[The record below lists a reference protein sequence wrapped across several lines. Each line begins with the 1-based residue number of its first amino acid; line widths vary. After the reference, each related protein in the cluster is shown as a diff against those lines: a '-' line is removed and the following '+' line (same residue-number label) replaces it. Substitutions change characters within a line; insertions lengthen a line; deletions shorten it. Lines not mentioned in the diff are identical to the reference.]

1 MPRRATAFPAMPS
14 QPAVPPP
21 SRRSP
26 RAASRG
32 FTLVEVLVALLV
44 MSVVAGLAWQGID
57 GMVRARDASRRHLE
71 STLRLG
77 TVLAQWQQDLASVQ
91 DSGGI
96 VPALRCDGAALWMTR
111 RAPAGLQLVVWSL
124 RGGRWQRW
132 APPVSAGS
140 SELQEQWLRSQQLL
154 GDEPAQV
161 RMLDGVSEWQLYFWR
176 GNAWTN
182 CQSSGDLI
190 PVTAPSVAAVPP
202 AATAASS
209 PSAEAAASAGT
220 VAAPAIAIAAPPRQA
235 LADGVRLVLRFAPG
249 ADFAGTLTRDSLV
262 APQP

>member
-1 MPRRATAFPAMPS
+1 MRRHAPAFPAMPS
-14 QPAVPPP
+14 QPAVPSP
-21 SRRSP
+21 SCRSP

-111 RAPAGLQLVVWSL
+111 RTPAGLQLVVWSL

-140 SELQEQWLRSQQLL
+140 RELQEQWLRSQQLL

-190 PVTAPSVAAVPP
+190 PVTPNVPAVPAAGASAP
-202 AATAASS
+202 AADG
-209 PSAEAAASAGT
+209 AASAG
-220 VAAPAIAIAAPPRQA
+220 APAVAFATPPRQA
-235 LADGVRLVLRFAPG
+235 VADGVRLVLRFAAG
-249 ADFAGTLTRDSLV
+249 ADFAGMLTRDSLV